1 MTVLM
6 PDRMILK
13 ILNHKIKRG
22 IGQMDKY
29 KESLSRKYNRQK
41 LL

>member
-6 PDRMILK
+6 PDGIVLK
-13 ILNHKIKRG
+13 ILNHQIQRG

-29 KESLSRKYNRQK
+29 KESLSRKCNKQK

>member
-6 PDRMILK
+6 PDKIILK
-13 ILNHKIKRG
+13 ILNHQIKRG
-22 IGQMDKY
+22 IEQIDKY
-29 KESLSRKYNRQK
+29 KESLSSKYNRQK